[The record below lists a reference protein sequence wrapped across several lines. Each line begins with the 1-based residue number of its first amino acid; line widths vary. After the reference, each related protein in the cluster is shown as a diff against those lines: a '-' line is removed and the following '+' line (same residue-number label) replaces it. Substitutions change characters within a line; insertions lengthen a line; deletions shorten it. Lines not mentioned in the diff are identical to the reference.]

1 MSLPPPTNSEI
12 NSNNYISS
20 ANSIFDDGLDEE
32 YRVFLSQLLSDEIEG
47 DEEGE
52 EGEYQPENKEETL
65 DDDDSESDDDGD
77 EGEGEDGSVDDEPE
91 DDDNMSGLMRVAKNE
106 VRDLVDECWK
116 TMLGEAPQVPALD
129 ASNQSRPYHH
139 HEHTNDHPHQPSSS
153 TDYNYT
159 HHNNTYNNDYIESD
173 ILSTSSYD
181 SQDEYQT
188 RNFRASSTD
197 SHPHDHNTENIYS
210 TNTNNNNSSQTF
222 ANKRKYIKSNKN
234 TRNNKDNTTN
244 NNTANNTSYI
254 SKIMRQMMSSESKP
268 SDICVDGYPV
278 NAYRRILARQWH
290 MVSQL
295 LLQLLI
301 LTQSAVIED
310 GENQKKG
317 HNYDRCKE
325 FYERIYNNKSKSIKR
340 AALMRMNV
348 ENLLLA
354 KGVSTSDNLPQY
366 NTPGLQRHATPEGW
380 VPGMDEPTSYYNPA
394 WDGHTLTQSSPV
406 LFNDTGDNSF
416 FGQNHQN
423 YDPLSSHSP
432 GNSFPHSSPGTY
444 QHHQHYNSNTD
455 PTINTTCTSDST
467 SLHIYDRKLTRLQ
480 AIKKQTRR
488 YNNKLH
494 NATTIDDY
502 NNSNNNNAQW
512 QASLDLPIL
521 KYNNTNDLLEKIKQ
535 TILTCHLESSNIDN
549 QPHIDNS
556 NTHTNTLLPPSYTTN
571 SSSNNYSNNVLNLHK
586 LKHYLTIICTT
597 EQWPIRNCLLPTE
610 TYPLSTSVVSLY
622 YTNKAAS
629 DFNNEFLKS
638 LSALPPLPPLP
649 PLSTLPHQQPL
660 TLQPPS
666 DMSCQAY
673 DDQGQQLSGTGSTSV
688 AALVDGINLTS
699 GTGGGDLTQYSGYTQ
714 GQQGVEGMF
723 TALPE
728 LAGYLPLTSYP
739 TLDQSC
745 TDPLALPTLTTY
757 SSLLPFTSQPDY
769 TAYMNAFMN
778 PALYSSLPFDPITY
792 TPPAPIAEPFPTY
805 PTTTAATTATT
816 GDTRYACAVGFGDS
830 GATDLT
836 SQPTAVIPWLQS
848 YISAMPS
855 LSSLTG
861 AYDFDMLYFTPAEEV
876 SNVIDVCMCHM
887 IVYLRAKVYDYITI
901 ISHTLTISI
910 CIICINYFLFDP
922 LLYRIYCYEALVYG
936 GITTGRK

>member
-1 MSLPPPTNSEI
+1 MSLPPPNNCEI
-12 NSNNYISS
+12 TSSTYISS
-20 ANSIFDDGLDEE
+20 SNSIFDDGLDEE

-65 DDDDSESDDDGD
+65 DDDDSESDDEEG
-77 EGEGEDGSVDDEPE
+77 EGEGEDGSIDDEPE

-139 HEHTNDHPHQPSSS
+139 NEHTTNTHYTNDHPHQPSSS
-153 TDYNYT
+153 THYNYT

-181 SQDEYQT
+181 SQDEYQNQ
-188 RNFRASSTD
+188 NFRVSSTD
-197 SHPHDHNTENIYS
+197 SHPHDHNTDDIY
-210 TNTNNNNSSQTF
+210 NTSNNNNSTSQTF
-222 ANKRKYIKSNKN
+222 SNKRKYNKSNKS
-234 TRNNKDNTTN
+234 TRNNKGNNTTN
-244 NNTANNTSYI
+244 NTNNTSYI

-310 GENQKKG
+310 SENQKKG

-325 FYERIYNNKSKSIKR
+325 FYENIYNNKSKSIKR

-354 KGVSTSDNLPQY
+354 KGVRTSENLPQY

-380 VPGMDEPTSYYNPA
+380 VPEESLTYSNSA
-394 WDGHTLTQSSPV
+394 WDGHTHTQSSPV
-406 LFNDTGDNSF
+406 LFNDTGDNSL
-416 FGQNHQN
+416 FGQSHQN

-467 SLHIYDRKLTRLQ
+467 SLHKYDRKLTRLQ

-488 YNNKLH
+488 YNNNLH
-494 NATTIDDY
+494 NATAIDDY
-502 NNSNNNNAQW
+502 NNSNNNNTQW

-556 NTHTNTLLPPSYTTN
+556 NTHTNTLLSPSYTTN
-571 SSSNNYSNNVLNLHK
+571 SISNNSSNNILSLHK

-649 PLSTLPHQQPL
+649 LPPLQPL
-660 TLQPPS
+660 PSIPSVSPLQPLQPLS
-666 DMSCQAY
+666 DMSNPSGQAY
-673 DDQGQQLSGTGSTSV
+673 DDQGQKVSSTGSTSS
-688 AALVDGINLTS
+688 VDRGDSMNLNS
-699 GTGGGDLTQYSGYTQ
+699 ATGGGELGQYSGHTQ
-714 GQQGVEGMF
+714 ALQGVDAMF
-723 TALPE
+723 APGPE
-728 LAGYLPLTSYP
+728 LAGYPSLAPFTAFDHPY
-739 TLDQSC
+739 
-745 TDPLALPTLTTY
+745 TDPLALSLPFMSVY
-757 SSLLPFTSQPDY
+757 SSLIPFTSQPDY

-778 PALYSSLPFDPITY
+778 PALYSSLPFDPATY
-792 TPPAPIAEPFPTY
+792 TPLASTTEHLPAY
-805 PTTTAATTATT
+805 PTTTTATATTTT
-816 GDTRYACAVGFGDS
+816 GDTRYACAVGFGDN
-830 GATDLT
+830 GTTDLT
-836 SQPTAVIPWLQS
+836 PQPTAVIPWLQS
-848 YISAMPS
+848 YTSAMPS

-861 AYDFDMLYFTPAEEV
+861 AYDFDMMYFTPAEEV
-876 SNVIDVCMCHM
+876 GNVIYIYIIHYTYTCIYICVSM
-887 IVYLRAKVYDYITI
+887 AYD
-901 ISHTLTISI
+901 SI
-910 CIICINYFLFDP
+910 PMSYCI
-922 LLYRIYCYEALVYG
+922 
-936 GITTGRK
+936 